1 MDSELVTGVVALL
14 TAALSLWQ
22 EFRHR
27 KEKKAKA
34 VTLGE
39 AAGSG
44 PFKVK
49 PVPRRKK

>member
-14 TAALSLWQ
+14 TAALTLWQ

-27 KEKKAKA
+27 KDRKAAK
-34 VTLGE
+34 VSLGE

-44 PFKVK
+44 PFKTTPVK
-49 PVPRRKK
+49 RRK

>member
-22 EFRHR
+22 EYRHR

-34 VTLGE
+34 VTLDD
-39 AAGSG
+39 AARSG
-44 PFKVK
+44 PFKTAPVK
-49 PVPRRKK
+49 RRK